1 MHKNIFQ
8 NKIGKAFAVVA
19 VAVMILSGNGMT
31 WMAADAY
38 AAVDLAQIP
47 EYTGSPYT
55 VINDNEPEFE
65 ADDFS
70 TEAFENYS
78 KLDDLG
84 RCGVA
89 YANICQEIMPTE
101 KRGAIGMVKPSGW
114 HTVKYPE
121 LIKDRYLYNRCHL
134 IGFQLAG
141 ENANTKNLITGTRYL
156 NVDGMLPFEDE
167 VADYVKE
174 TDNHVLY
181 RVTPVFD
188 GDNLV
193 ASGVQMEAESVE
205 DDGAGV
211 KFNVFCYNIQPG
223 IGIDYATGDS
233 WVDDGNA
240 VVKNTDTD
248 SAEQTE
254 FVINTNTGKFHKPDC
269 KSVKKMKAKN
279 KEEFNGSRDEL
290 IAEGYEPCGSCRP

>member
-19 VAVMILSGNGMT
+19 VAVMILSGSGMT
-31 WMAADAY
+31 WMTADAY

-78 KLDDLG
+78 ELDDLG

-121 LIKDRYLYNRCHL
+121 LIKDEVSTPMRCIAPIEVVSKTERSSEKYLQEL
-134 IGFQLAG
+134 PVKGFVLEAVPLSSF
-141 ENANTKNLITGTRYL
+141 EHKANEPYADRASKGLFTKPPIHWQMR
-156 NVDGMLPFEDE
+156 P
-167 VADYVKE
+167 KE
-174 TDNHVLY
+174 YFGL
-181 RVTPVFD
+181 RF
-188 GDNLV
+188 
-193 ASGVQMEAESVE
+193 A
-205 DDGAGV
+205 
-211 KFNVFCYNIQPG
+211 F
-223 IGIDYATGDS
+223 
-233 WVDDGNA
+233 
-240 VVKNTDTD
+240 
-248 SAEQTE
+248 
-254 FVINTNTGKFHKPDC
+254 
-269 KSVKKMKAKN
+269 KA
-279 KEEFNGSRDEL
+279 R
-290 IAEGYEPCGSCRP
+290 A